1 MNYRKRRIW
10 VSAFILYNLW
20 IDSAGYTTCFGILSG
35 INASILLIWVPLYLW
50 GKQIRAWCM
59 QLNLARYIFG
69 GSLIVKLANDLI
81 YICYSSLIVFLL
93 LDLVVMRR

>member
-1 MNYRKRRIW
+1 
-10 VSAFILYNLW
+10 
-20 IDSAGYTTCFGILSG
+20 
-35 INASILLIWVPLYLW
+35 
-50 GKQIRAWCM
+50 M